1 MCFLHI
7 PFSNFFKKKDI
18 VGDDDESTSSMPGL
32 HEFHFSARM
41 IGVNISPRQDPHS
54 FDTLVF
60 TDDDGV
66 DDVVVDLLSC
76 DDDDDDDDDGDEDG
90 GFVYDDDDEDEEEV
104 GFVFYKP
111 RPPWNRYYAML
122 KREKERGLDME
133 FFDLY
138 LFNRKK
144 AEDRRTRILD
154 WNGID
159 DARDDAGDRYGRDD
173 RDDNASIAVE
183 AD

>member
-7 PFSNFFKKKDI
+7 HFSNFFKKKDI
-18 VGDDDESTSSMPGL
+18 VGDDDESTSSMPGQ

-66 DDVVVDLLSC
+66 DDVVVDFLSC
-76 DDDDDDDDDGDEDG
+76 DDDD
-90 GFVYDDDDEDEEEV
+90 DDDDEDEEEV

-144 AEDRRTRILD
+144 AEDCCTRILD

-173 RDDNASIAVE
+173 RDDNAFIAVE
-183 AD
+183 ADFALYNSF

>member
-1 MCFLHI
+1 MCFYFPCLDT
-7 PFSNFFKKKDI
+7 FFKKKDI
-18 VGDDDESTSSMPGL
+18 VGDDDGSTSSMPGL

-41 IGVNISPRQDPHS
+41 IGVNISPGQDPHS
-54 FDTLVF
+54 FDTFVS
-60 TDDDGV
+60 TDDDGG

-76 DDDDDDDDDGDEDG
+76 GDDDDDDGDED
-90 GFVYDDDDEDEEEV
+90 V

-111 RPPWNRYYAML
+111 QPPWNRYYAML

-154 WNGID
+154 WNVID
-159 DARDDAGDRYGRDD
+159 DAWDDAGDRYGRDD
-173 RDDNASIAVE
+173 RDDNAFIAVE
-183 AD
+183 ADVALYNGF